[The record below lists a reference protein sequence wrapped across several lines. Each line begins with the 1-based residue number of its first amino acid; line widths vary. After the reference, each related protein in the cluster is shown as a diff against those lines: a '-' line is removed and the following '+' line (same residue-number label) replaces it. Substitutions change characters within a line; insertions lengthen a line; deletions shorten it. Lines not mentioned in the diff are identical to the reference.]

1 MKEVTATTG
10 TELAAIGLDEFGS
23 APVSSNDIM
32 IPKLQIM
39 QKMSRKLDS
48 DESLR
53 EGDIIDSLTGEKVG
67 GLKEPMEIVP
77 FFMEKVWFTSV
88 RNGEEWELLNIEDV
102 TVDNENKRYTE
113 VKDGKE
119 YKNELHMRFYCIRPS
134 DTTLPYI
141 LTFKG
146 MSLKSGKLLAT
157 QMYIK
162 NRAAKLNPAGMVMN
176 VTVTK
181 ESNDKGTFCVMTPS
195 PARRSTSMEQQMA
208 LDWYRTVIASKEV
221 LRSTEVKTKDVD
233 AEMPDATVASGDG
246 DF

>member
-1 MKEVTATTG
+1 MTEVTATTG
-10 TELAAIGLDEFGS
+10 TELATIGLDEFGS

-32 IPKLQIM
+32 IPKLQLM
-39 QKMSRKLDS
+39 QKMSRKLDA
-48 DESLR
+48 DDTLR
-53 EGDIIDSLTGEKVG
+53 EGDVIDSLSGEKVG
-67 GLKEPMEIVP
+67 GLKDP
-77 FFMEKVWFTSV
+77 FEVLPFYMEKVWFTSV
-88 RNGEEWELLNIEDV
+88 RNGEEWELLSIEDV
-102 TVDNENKRYTE
+102 TVENENKRYNET
-113 VKDGKE
+113 VNGKE
-119 YKNELHMRFYCIRPS
+119 YKNELHMRFYCIRPA
-134 DTTLPYI
+134 DATLPYV

-176 VTVTK
+176 VSITK

-195 PARRSTSMEQQMA
+195 PARRSTQEEQQMA

-221 LRSTEVKTKDVD
+221 IRTAEVRTKDVD